1 MCPGAGVSLLMLVG
15 FSHSRLQGCN
25 APETGGCPLVSE
37 AGPEARAI
45 SLVGGAGTQ
54 GACLLVDRIGSQVL
68 CLKSFVIPRSR
79 VCTLVFRAESWALW
93 WTGPSPG
100 MTEGSGLLKAT
111 CLLVGVSVLLYG

>member
-1 MCPGAGVSLLMLVG
+1 MLKLVLGLAAVSLMG
-15 FSHSRLQGCN
+15 G
-25 APETGGCPLVSE
+25 TGGCPLVSE

-45 SLVGGAGTQ
+45 LLVGGAGTQ

-93 WTGPSPG
+93 WTGPCQG
-100 MTEGSGLLKAT
+100 VCLKVAVR
-111 CLLVGVSVLLYG
+111 LGRF